1 MPDIIYT
8 DEIDEKWMEHAD
20 ADIVAQTYNGLD
32 CCVTAEIFSKLF
44 SQLNDEPEC
53 VRTTYNSSL
62 AKQGPIMEMGLT
74 GILLDM
80 NARAKTLIQL
90 EQQEKKVKQNF
101 DWICQEVFGC
111 VFNIKSP
118 LQMKNLFYGILGL
131 KEVRK
136 RNTNGQFTATVNRD
150 ALESFRYLMNAEIYA
165 NHVLE
170 LRDLAKKIGF
180 LRTEIDDDKRIRTK
194 YNIAGTNTG
203 RLSSSASVFDT
214 GTNLQ
219 NIDTTLRDPFVP
231 DPGEYFVNIDLE
243 QADARN
249 LGAKIWNIFHED
261 FGPEAAGKYLDA
273 CESGDLHTRVCSMA
287 WTELDWPEP
296 FEIKPAKKIASQN
309 FYRDMSYRD
318 AAKRL
323 GHGTN
328 FYGTPKTMAM
338 HTKTAVSLIESFQR
352 SYFSAFPLI
361 GSYDK
366 DPDAINWHN
375 WVRNELLT
383 KGYLTTPFGRRR
395 YFFDR
400 AKSDQTLRGAIAYEP
415 QSMTAHEIDA
425 AMVRVWEELP
435 IARCMAQVHDS
446 VLFSIPYVQRDIIIP
461 QLLEL
466 MQIPLTLVGGR
477 KLIVPVEAKCGWN
490 WGDVVYNRDGKPAGN
505 LHGLSEWKGS
515 ETRTPPSP
523 KKRLKDYLK

>member
-1 MPDIIYT
+1 
-8 DEIDEKWMEHAD
+8 
-20 ADIVAQTYNGLD
+20 
-32 CCVTAEIFSKLF
+32 
-44 SQLNDEPEC
+44 
-53 VRTTYNSSL
+53 
-62 AKQGPIMEMGLT
+62 
-74 GILLDM
+74 
-80 NARAKTLIQL
+80 
-90 EQQEKKVKQNF
+90 
-101 DWICQEVFGC
+101 
-111 VFNIKSP
+111 
-118 LQMKNLFYGILGL
+118 
-131 KEVRK
+131 
-136 RNTNGQFTATVNRD
+136 
-150 ALESFRYLMNAEIYA
+150 
-165 NHVLE
+165 
-170 LRDLAKKIGF
+170 
-180 LRTEIDDDKRIRTK
+180 
-194 YNIAGTNTG
+194 
-203 RLSSSASVFDT
+203 
-214 GTNLQ
+214 
-219 NIDTTLRDPFVP
+219 
-231 DPGEYFVNIDLE
+231 
-243 QADARN
+243 
-249 LGAKIWNIFHED
+249 
-261 FGPEAAGKYLDA
+261 
-273 CESGDLHTRVCSMA
+273 
-287 WTELDWPEP
+287 
-296 FEIKPAKKIASQN
+296 
-309 FYRDMSYRD
+309 MSYRD